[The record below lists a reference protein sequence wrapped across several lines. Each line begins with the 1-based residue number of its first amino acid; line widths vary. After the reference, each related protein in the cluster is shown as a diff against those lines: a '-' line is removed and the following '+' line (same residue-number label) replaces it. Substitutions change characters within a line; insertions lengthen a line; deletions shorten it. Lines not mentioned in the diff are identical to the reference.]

1 MKRHGEKR
9 YSSGKP
15 NPGEH
20 RGYKKVQKNNY
31 DEPDF
36 SWILVVIGIVVVGL
50 ILFLASKV

>member
-20 RGYKKVQKNNY
+20 RGYKKVQKDNY

-50 ILFLASKV
+50 ILFLAYKV